1 MCKKLLL
8 LLFMTILA
16 FGSVFANGQ
25 KDSAPAAS
33 AGGLEPYE
41 VKWWFLN
48 WGGVEEG
55 LLTAI
60 EEEANKSLADINATL
75 NITIGDGNVH
85 SEQFPI
91 KVNSGEV
98 LDITFT
104 AKWWK
109 YEEWVAEGYLTD
121 ITDMMHEIAP
131 ETVAL
136 LGEDVFIKGS
146 AIDGRNYA
154 VPTLKETCVPGG
166 WNINVQFMDE
176 IGMDYTKITKSSDLT
191 PYLAAGKAARPDV
204 YPYNTAGLEW
214 PDIPF
219 VPLDTDYASVWL
231 DGRTKKVFNS
241 WETKEMMDFLKL
253 KYEWFQKGYLNPDA
267 ALETFDANA
276 VRNAGNF
283 LIEWQPV
290 KGKNIKAKELQSAA
304 TPGLVFE
311 DHEAPNQRWVV
322 SQHMSGSMQAI
333 PVTSDDPERAM
344 MVIDKLHTNA
354 DFINALSFGVEGVHY
369 KKTSK
374 PGIIELTDNNVQGK
388 LPQWMLGNV
397 FLQYITTQENP
408 DKNKALKEVV
418 DTAKV
423 NFANGFYINY
433 EPVQDTRIAVAAATK
448 ELSKSLSVGVLDPEI
463 YLPQLID
470 AIKAAGGDTLLAE
483 YNKQLSAFL
492 AAQ

>member
-8 LLFMTILA
+8 LLLMSVLA
-16 FGSVFANGQ
+16 FGSIFANGG
-25 KDSAPAAS
+25 DEETAS
-33 AGGLEPYE
+33 SEGGLAPYT

-48 WGGVEEG
+48 WGGVEDS

-60 EEEANKSLADINATL
+60 EEEASKSLTDINAKID
-75 NITIGDGNVH
+75 ITIGDGAAHN
-85 SEQFPI
+85 EQFPI

-98 LDITFT
+98 IDITFT

-109 YEEWVAEGYLTD
+109 YEEWVSEGYLMD
-121 ITDMMHEIAP
+121 ITDLMHEVAP
-131 ETVAL
+131 DAVAL

-154 VPTLKETCVPGG
+154 VPVLKETCVPGG
-166 WNINVQFMDE
+166 WNINVQAMDE
-176 IGMDYTKITKSSDLT
+176 IGMDYTKITSSFDIT
-191 PYLAAGKAARPDV
+191 PYLAAGKKARPDV

-214 PDIPF
+214 SDTPF
-219 VPLDTDYASVWL
+219 QPLDGEHASIWL
-231 DGRTKKVFNS
+231 DGREKKVINA

-253 KYEWFQKGYLNPDA
+253 KYSWFQAGYINPDA
-267 ALETFDANA
+267 ALETYDANA

-290 KGKNIKAKELQSAA
+290 KGKNIKAKELQAAA

-344 MVIDKLHTNA
+344 MVINKLYTDK
-354 DFINALSFGVEGVHY
+354 DFLNALCFGVEGVHY
-369 KKTSK
+369 NKTST
-374 PGIIELTDNNVQGK
+374 PGIIELTDKNVQGK

-397 FLQYITTQENP
+397 FNQYITTKENP
-408 DKNKALKEVV
+408 DKNKELQKVV
-418 DTAKV
+418 DTAMV
-423 NFANGFYINY
+423 NFANGFYIDYSN
-433 EPVQDTRIAVAAATK
+433 VTDTRIAVDAATK
-448 ELSKSLSVGVLDPEI
+448 ELSKSLGVGVIDPEV
-463 YLPQLID
+463 YVPQLID
-470 AIKAAGGDTLLAE
+470 AIKAAGGDQLLTE
-483 YNKQLSAFL
+483 YNKQLAAFL